1 MAVLERN
8 GNLNIWWFP
17 KEFSQSRYGEYHHSG
32 TNSCT
37 LITLILA
44 DMVAKEGRGFYCQR
58 MQDLPPRAVEIFAE
72 GINKGNSAYAHLI
85 TANAGVPE
93 SGGVAQQ
100 MTANQNLNIPD
111 ALNVLKRQPHFRL
124 KEWFFTHMQAD
135 PERESCRTIALRLLQ
150 AVNTGLQQFRQAG
163 KANEHFLFAAMISDN
178 RTVLFVIE
186 FPANLITFFD
196 SHQHGRD
203 AGAVVAQCNI
213 RDMYDMMNWFV
224 NMNHDVYSSQPH
236 IYEVSFLLPDPTGL
250 PTPSKVEKCEVTQL
264 KNNMSLAKK
273 MQKK

>member
-58 MQDLPPRAVEIFAE
+58 MQDVPPRAVDIFAE
-72 GINKGNSAYAHLI
+72 AINKGNHAYAHLI
-85 TANAGVPE
+85 TPTQPSHETAVSVPTT
-93 SGGVAQQ
+93 S
-100 MTANQNLNIPD
+100 TNQNLNIPD
-111 ALNVLKRQPHFRL
+111 ALTVLKSQPHFRL

-186 FPANLITFFD
+186 FPRNIVTFFD

-203 AGAVVAQCNI
+203 AGAVVSQCSI

-224 NMNHDVYSSQPH
+224 NMNHDIYSSTPH
-236 IYEVSFLLPDPTGL
+236 IYEVSFLLPDPSGL
-250 PTPSKVEKCEVTQL
+250 PTPTKGEKYEVLQL
-264 KNNMSLAKK
+264 KHSLPLAKK

>member
-1 MAVLERN
+1 MAVLERS

-44 DMVAKEGRGFYCQR
+44 NMVAKGGRGFYCQS
-58 MQDLPPRAVEIFAE
+58 MQDLPPRAVDIFAAA
-72 GINKGNSAYAHLI
+72 INNGNSAYAHLI
-85 TANAGVPE
+85 TGHAGHDSAVSLP
-93 SGGVAQQ
+93 SSS
-100 MTANQNLNIPD
+100 NQNLNIPD
-111 ALNVLKRQPHFRL
+111 ALNVLKSQPQFRL

-135 PERESCRTIALRLLQ
+135 PERETGRTIALRLMQ
-150 AVNTGLQQFRQAG
+150 ALNNGVQLFRRAG
-163 KANEHFLFAAMISDN
+163 KVNERFLFAAMISDN

-186 FPANLITFFD
+186 FPANIITFFD

-203 AGAVVAQCNI
+203 AGAVVAQCSF
-213 RDMYDMMNWFV
+213 RDLFDMMNWFV
-224 NMNHDVYSSQPH
+224 NMNNEVYSSQPS
-236 IYEVSFLLPDPTGL
+236 IYEVSFLLPDPSGL
-250 PTPSKVEKCEVTQL
+250 PTPEKSDKSEISHHVKSAT
-264 KNNMSLAKK
+264 LAKK